1 MACDYYGDILVPD
14 FWYRAAQEFRDPEF
28 LWAAAQTS
36 IGPEPPIGE
45 DQDEMR
51 RQWKNAYARRF
62 AWFIEHGI
70 EPKPPETGS
79 SIGLLSPTIY
89 RIKERLYLCAGREQ
103 DQPFASFYLF
113 DRNNEYMHCFGDAM
127 GRLYEYCVDGAKL
140 IGSSGKYNGI
150 FIGQAYYDMLMVRHP
165 DDAFPMHSAM
175 PEHHWGRHA

>member
-89 RIKERLYLCAGREQ
+89 RIKERL
-103 DQPFASFYLF
+103 
-113 DRNNEYMHCFGDAM
+113 
-127 GRLYEYCVDGAKL
+127 
-140 IGSSGKYNGI
+140 
-150 FIGQAYYDMLMVRHP
+150 
-165 DDAFPMHSAM
+165 
-175 PEHHWGRHA
+175 

>member
-79 SIGLLSPTIY
+79 SDWSSKSNHLSYQRTTLTCAQEGN
-89 RIKERLYLCAGREQ
+89 RINHLPPSTC
-103 DQPFASFYLF
+103 
-113 DRNNEYMHCFGDAM
+113 
-127 GRLYEYCVDGAKL
+127 L
-140 IGSSGKYNGI
+140 IATTNTCIVS
-150 FIGQAYYDMLMVRHP
+150 V
-165 DDAFPMHSAM
+165 M
-175 PEHHWGRHA
+175 PWGGCTNIVC